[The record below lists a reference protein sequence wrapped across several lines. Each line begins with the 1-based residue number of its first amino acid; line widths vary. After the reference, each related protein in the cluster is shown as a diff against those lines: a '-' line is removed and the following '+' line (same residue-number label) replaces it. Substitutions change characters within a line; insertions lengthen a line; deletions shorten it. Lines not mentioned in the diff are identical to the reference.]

1 MSTARGA
8 REILLSVE
16 QRRNLNLQI
25 CSFGQSLLVGR
36 IYPSFGDSLLL
47 MSPSLYAR
55 RWTLFI
61 SLSCLLV
68 LGRSNSLPKGSSLP
82 ELGLLHWFADSTPS
96 WRPHRASPRH
106 MPRGDEDLASKTQ
119 RGQCL
124 RDMQGQDRGE
134 RAVTR

>member
-47 MSPSLYAR
+47 MSPGTLSLCETIDPLHLSFLSSSA
-55 RWTLFI
+55 WSEQFSAKGFI
-61 SLSCLLV
+61 SAGAWLPSLV
-68 LGRSNSLPKGSSLP
+68 R
-82 ELGLLHWFADSTPS
+82 
-96 WRPHRASPRH
+96 
-106 MPRGDEDLASKTQ
+106 
-119 RGQCL
+119 
-124 RDMQGQDRGE
+124 
-134 RAVTR
+134 